1 MGRIST
7 ALLTVALAA
16 SSWAQ
21 LPPNVAK
28 NAQAAKAAA
37 NAPAVKR
44 TGKSKPPATKQ
55 PSAPEPQPTPAQPV
69 VPLRP
74 SQLPSV
80 PPRVS
85 FQQGQLT
92 VIAENSTLGDIFGAI
107 RSATGI
113 KIETQGGPSG
123 DRVAAKIGPAPAKEV
138 LLSLLQGS
146 RYDYVMLGS
155 VADPEQVERVILTPK
170 SAGGTQMASA
180 PAQPQ
185 MPPQQAKPDTDEENE
200 ENADQEEPGNPP
212 LRGPAGEQPQQQ
224 PQPEQPG
231 AAEQPQ
237 IQQNQQQQ
245 PQQNPPTNPNPTGQV
260 KTPEQLLQE
269 LRERQRRE
277 QQGLQQQQGQVPYD
291 QNRPK

>member
-1 MGRIST
+1 MGRRICT
-7 ALLTVALAA
+7 VFLTVALGAA
-16 SSWAQ
+16 AWAE

-28 NAQAAKAAA
+28 NAKAAKAAA
-37 NAPAVKR
+37 NASTPKR
-44 TGKSKPPATKQ
+44 TGKSKPPAAKQ
-55 PSAPEPQPTPAQPV
+55 PPAPEPQPTPAQPV

-85 FQQGQLT
+85 YQQGQLT

-107 RSATGI
+107 RTATNI

-155 VADPEQVERVILTPK
+155 LTDPEQVERVILTPK
-170 SAGGTQMASA
+170 SAGTQTASA

-185 MPPQQAKPDTDEENE
+185 MPPQQARPDTDEDSED
-200 ENADQEEPGNPP
+200 NADQEDPGQPM
-212 LRGPAGEQPQQQ
+212 LRGQEPPQQPQQQ
-224 PQPEQPG
+224 PQAPQPPPPG
-231 AAEQPQ
+231 AAVQPNGQ
-237 IQQNQQQQ
+237 SPVQMNV
-245 PQQNPPTNPNPTGQV
+245 NPNGQV

-269 LRERQRRE
+269 LRERQ
-277 QQGLQQQQGQVPYD
+277 QQQQQQQGTDP
-291 QNRPK
+291 NRPR

>member
-1 MGRIST
+1 MVRICT
-7 ALLTVALAA
+7 VLLTVALAA
-16 SSWAQ
+16 STWGQ

-28 NAQAAKAAA
+28 NAKAASAAA
-37 NAPAVKR
+37 NTRPAKR
-44 TGKSKPPATKQ
+44 YYGKSKPPAAKQ
-55 PSAPEPQPTPAQPV
+55 APAPEPQPTPTQPV

-85 FQQGQLT
+85 FQQGELT

-107 RSATGI
+107 RNATGI

-155 VADPEQVERVILTPK
+155 LADSEQVERVILTPK
-170 SAGGTQMASA
+170 TAGGTQTASA
-180 PAQPQ
+180 PTQPQ
-185 MPPQQAKPDTDEENE
+185 MPAQQARPETDDENTDENAAE
-200 ENADQEEPGNPP
+200 EDTGPP
-212 LRGPAGEQPQQQ
+212 PVRGPDR

-231 AAEQPQ
+231 AAVQPAPNVQMQPQ
-237 IQQNQQQQ
+237 N
-245 PQQNPPTNPNPTGQV
+245 PQNPPTNPNPNGQV

-269 LRERQRRE
+269 LRERQ
-277 QQGLQQQQGQVPYD
+277 QQQQQQQGDP
-291 QNRPK
+291 NRPR

>member
-1 MGRIST
+1 MVRVCT
-7 ALLTVALAA
+7 VLLTAVLAA
-16 SSWAQ
+16 PTWGQ

-28 NAQAAKAAA
+28 NAKAASA
-37 NAPAVKR
+37 VASSRPAKR
-44 TGKSKPPATKQ
+44 YYGKSKPPAAKQ
-55 PSAPEPQPTPAQPV
+55 APAPEPQPTPAQPV

-74 SQLPSV
+74 SQMPSV

-107 RSATGI
+107 RNATGI

-155 VADPEQVERVILTPK
+155 LTDPEQVERVILTPK
-170 SAGGTQMASA
+170 SAGGTQTASA
-180 PAQPQ
+180 PAPQ
-185 MPPQQAKPDTDEENE
+185 MPPQQPKPETDEDSNND
-200 ENADQEEPGNPP
+200 ENAEEDTGPP
-212 LRGPAGEQPQQQ
+212 PVRGPDR

-231 AAEQPQ
+231 AAVQPAPNTQVQPQ
-237 IQQNQQQQ
+237 VQ
-245 PQQNPPTNPNPTGQV
+245 PQYPQNPPMNPNPNGQV

-269 LRERQRRE
+269 LRERQ
-277 QQGLQQQQGQVPYD
+277 QQQQQQQADP
-291 QNRPK
+291 NRPR

>member
-1 MGRIST
+1 MGRICT

-16 SSWAQ
+16 PSWAQ
-21 LPPNVAK
+21 VPPNVAK
-28 NAQAAKAAA
+28 NARAAKAAA

-55 PSAPEPQPTPAQPV
+55 PQAPEPQPTPAQPV

-85 FQQGQLT
+85 YQQGRLT

-155 VADPEQVERVILTPK
+155 LTDPEVVERVILTPK
-170 SAGGTQMASA
+170 SAGGTQTASA
-180 PAQPQ
+180 PPQPQ

-212 LRGPAGEQPQQQ
+212 LRGPDPPQ

-231 AAEQPQ
+231 AAEQP
-237 IQQNQQQQ
+237 NVQQQ
-245 PQQNPPTNPNPTGQV
+245 PQPQNPPTNP
-260 KTPEQLLQE
+260 
-269 LRERQRRE
+269 
-277 QQGLQQQQGQVPYD
+277 
-291 QNRPK
+291 

>member
-1 MGRIST
+1 MVRICT
-7 ALLTVALAA
+7 VLLTLALAA
-16 SSWAQ
+16 PTWGQ

-28 NAQAAKAAA
+28 NAKAASAAA
-37 NAPAVKR
+37 NTRPAKR
-44 TGKSKPPATKQ
+44 YYGKSTPPAAKQ
-55 PSAPEPQPTPAQPV
+55 APAPEPQPTPAQPV

-74 SQLPSV
+74 SQMPSV

-107 RSATGI
+107 RNATGI

-155 VADPEQVERVILTPK
+155 LTDPEQVERVILTPK
-170 SAGGTQMASA
+170 SAGGTQTASA
-180 PAQPQ
+180 PAPQ
-185 MPPQQAKPDTDEENE
+185 MPPQQPKPETDEDSNNA
-200 ENADQEEPGNPP
+200 ENAEEDTGPP
-212 LRGPAGEQPQQQ
+212 PVRGPDR

-231 AAEQPQ
+231 AAVQPAPNTQVQQAQPQ
-237 IQQNQQQQ
+237 Y
-245 PQQNPPTNPNPTGQV
+245 PQNPPMNPNPNGQV

-269 LRERQRRE
+269 LRERQ
-277 QQGLQQQQGQVPYD
+277 QQQQQQQADP
-291 QNRPK
+291 NRPR

>member
-1 MGRIST
+1 MGRRICTVFLT
-7 ALLTVALAA
+7 ASLAVAAG
-16 SSWAQ
+16 AQ

-28 NAQAAKAAA
+28 NAQAARLAA
-37 NAPAVKR
+37 NTSIPKR
-44 TGKSKPPATKQ
+44 TGKSKPPAAKQ
-55 PSAPEPQPTPAQPV
+55 APAAEPQPTPAQPV

-74 SQLPSV
+74 SQMPSV

-85 FQQGQLT
+85 YQQGQLT

-107 RSATGI
+107 RNATGI

-155 VADPEQVERVILTPK
+155 VTDPEQVERVILTPK
-170 SAGGTQMASA
+170 TAGATQTASV

-185 MPPQQAKPDTDEENE
+185 MPPQQARPETDDENND
-200 ENADQEEPGNPP
+200 ENAEEDTGPP
-212 LRGPAGEQPQQQ
+212 PVRGPDR

-231 AAEQPQ
+231 AAVQP
-237 IQQNQQQQ
+237 NVQQ
-245 PQQNPPTNPNPTGQV
+245 PQPNPPVNPNPNGQV

-269 LRERQRRE
+269 LRERQQRE
-277 QQGLQQQQGQVPYD
+277 QQGLQPQQGQQPYD
-291 QNRPK
+291 PNRPK

>member
-1 MGRIST
+1 MGRSICT
-7 ALLTVALAA
+7 VFLTAA
-16 SSWAQ
+16 SVAAAGAQ

-28 NAQAAKAAA
+28 NAQAARLAA
-37 NAPAVKR
+37 NTSIPKR
-44 TGKSKPPATKQ
+44 TGKSKPPAAKQ
-55 PSAPEPQPTPAQPV
+55 APAAEPQPTPAQPV

-74 SQLPSV
+74 SQMPSV

-85 FQQGQLT
+85 YQQGQLT

-107 RSATGI
+107 RTATGI

-155 VADPEQVERVILTPK
+155 ITDPEQVERVILTPK
-170 SAGGTQMASA
+170 TAGTQTASA

-185 MPPQQAKPDTDEENE
+185 MPPQQARPDTDEDNE
-200 ENADQEEPGNPP
+200 ENADQEDPGQPM
-212 LRGPAGEQPQQQ
+212 LRGQEPPPPPQQQ
-224 PQPEQPG
+224 PQ
-231 AAEQPQ
+231 
-237 IQQNQQQQ
+237 QQQ
-245 PQQNPPTNPNPTGQV
+245 PQPPAPGAAVQPNEQSPVQMNTNPNGQV

-269 LRERQRRE
+269 LRERQ
-277 QQGLQQQQGQVPYD
+277 QQQQQQQQQDP
-291 QNRPK
+291 NRPR

>member
-1 MGRIST
+1 MGRICT
-7 ALLTVALAA
+7 LFLALALAA
-16 SSWAQ
+16 PAWAQ

-28 NAQAAKAAA
+28 NAKAATATA
-37 NAPAVKR
+37 NAPARMR
-44 TGKSKPPATKQ
+44 TGKSKPPAAKQ
-55 PSAPEPQPTPAQPV
+55 LPAPEPQPTPAQPV

-85 FQQGQLT
+85 YQQGQLT

-107 RSATGI
+107 RNATGI

-123 DRVAAKIGPAPAKEV
+123 DRVAAKIGPAPVKEV

-155 VADPEQVERVILTPK
+155 VTDPEQVERVILTPK
-170 SAGGTQMASA
+170 TAGGTQTASA

-185 MPPQQAKPDTDEENE
+185 MPAQQPKPDTDEDSSND
-200 ENADQEEPGNPP
+200 ENAEEDPGPP
-212 LRGPAGEQPQQQ
+212 PVRGPDR

-237 IQQNQQQQ
+237 IQQQPQPQDQQQ
-245 PQQNPPTNPNPTGQV
+245 PQNPPMNPNPNGQV

-277 QQGLQQQQGQVPYD
+277 QQGLQPQQGQVPYD
-291 QNRPK
+291 PNRPK